1 MYSFLLVVLSLL
13 VICQAQ
19 QPLYRGVNIGGWL
32 VLESWIKPSLYN
44 NNGVAGGTG
53 EWGFCEKLGKQ
64 KCQQVL
70 TQHWDTWVTQSDLQT
85 LKNSG
90 INYLRVPV
98 GYWIV
103 DIQAGEPFVQGGLG
117 YLQRLLGWA
126 NTLGLDVIV
135 DLHGAPGSQ
144 NGHDNSGRDGPI
156 NWPQPANIQRTVDV
170 LANLTKQVMTYPA
183 VKGIEFLN
191 EPWTTA
197 IGGPIQFDTLK
208 SFYQSAY
215 TAVRGTGFNGDV
227 WISDGWDNNQWN
239 GFMSPPNY
247 QNVYLDVHLYH
258 CFGGP
263 RDQNDPYQN
272 IAYTCNNDA
281 PMLNGL
287 TGRDWSVIGEW
298 SNCVSNPPGSNFNAW
313 AMSFTESQWTAYGA
327 AGPNAGKNP
336 PKGGFFWNFKIE
348 GGNAEWSYL
357 AGISA
362 GSVPSGNWN
371 FNGCQ

>member
-1 MYSFLLVVLSLL
+1 VLFT
-13 VICQAQ
+13 CNAQ
-19 QPLYRGVNIGGWL
+19 SPVYKGVNIGGWL

-53 EWGFCEKLGKQ
+53 EWGFCSKLGYSKAS
-64 KCQQVL
+64 QVL
-70 TQHWDTWVTQSDLQT
+70 TQHWDTWVTRSDLQQ
-85 LKNSG
+85 LANSG

-103 DIQAGEPFVQGGLG
+103 DIQSGEPFVSGGLT

-126 NTLGLDVIV
+126 HDLGLSVIV

-156 NWPQPANIQRTVDV
+156 NWPQPANIERTVNV
-170 LANLTKQVMTYPA
+170 LANLTKQVMGYPA

-197 IGGPIQFDTLK
+197 IGGPITFDTLK
-208 SFYQSAY
+208 SFYQKAY
-215 TAVRGTGFNGDV
+215 TAVRSTGFTGDV

-239 GFMSPPNY
+239 GYMSPPNY
-247 QNVYLDVHLYH
+247 NNVYIDVHLYH

-263 RDQNDPYQN
+263 RDLTDPYANVNYACQQ
-272 IAYTCNNDA
+272 DG

-287 TGRDWSVIGEW
+287 TARDWSVIGEW
-298 SNCVSNPPGSNFNAW
+298 SNCVSNPPSNGFNTW
-313 AMSFTESQWTAYGA
+313 AEDFTKAQWTAYGA
-327 AGPNAGKNP
+327 AGPNVGNRP
-336 PKGGFFWNFKIE
+336 TRGGFFWTFKLE
-348 GGNAEWSYL
+348 NNDVKWSYL
-357 AGISA
+357 AGINA
-362 GSVPSGNWN
+362 GSVPKN
-371 FNGCQ
+371 FNYNGC

>member
-1 MYSFLLVVLSLL
+1 MFSLLVVLSLL
-13 VICQAQ
+13 VIGQAQ
-19 QPLYRGVNIGGWL
+19 PQYRGVNIGGWL

-44 NNGVAGGTG
+44 NNGVAGGAG
-53 EWGFCEKLGKQ
+53 EWEFCQQLGKQ

-70 TQHWDTWVTQSDLQT
+70 NQHWDTWVTQSDLQT

-103 DIQAGEPFVQGGLG
+103 DIQNGEPFVQGGLA

-126 NTLGLDVIV
+126 NTLGLDVVV

-144 NGHDNSGRDGPI
+144 NGHDNSGRVGPI
-156 NWPQPANIQRTVDV
+156 NWPQAANVQRTIDV
-170 LANLTKQVMTYPA
+170 LANLTKQVMSYPA
-183 VKGIEFLN
+183 VKAIEFLN

-197 IGGPIQFDTLK
+197 IGGPITFDTLK
-208 SFYQSAY
+208 SFCQKAY
-215 TAVRGTGFNGDV
+215 TAVRGTGFNGDI
-227 WISDGWDNNQWN
+227 WIPDGWDNNQWD
-239 GFMSPPNY
+239 GFMGPPNY
-247 QNVYLDVHLYH
+247 SNVYLDVHLYH

-313 AMSFTESQWTAYGA
+313 ALSFTQGQWTAYGA

-371 FNGCQ
+371 FNGCS